1 MNVVLIMVRENG
13 QRRSF
18 ALTRDTTII
27 GRAETA
33 DFRIPLSD
41 VSRKHCRLIKDG
53 PALVIEDL
61 GSSNGTVH
69 NGQKIKE
76 MELEA
81 GDTIQIGPVKFIVQI
96 DGSPTEEEVEVDD
109 EAPRVRSAAPGNS
122 VTGITKAAP
131 GPPPSFDSS
140 QFAVKAGDS
149 DSSIELSP
157 D

>member
-1 MNVVLIMVRENG
+1 MVRENG

-18 ALTRDTTII
+18 ALTRDITCI

-61 GSSNGTVH
+61 GSSNGTFH

-81 GDTIQIGPVKFIVQI
+81 GDEIQIGPVKFVIQI
-96 DGSPTEEEVEVDD
+96 DGTPTED
-109 EAPRVRSAAPGNS
+109 EMDEPRPVRSAAPGAAPGRGS
-122 VTGITKAAP
+122 KPAP
-131 GPPPSFDSS
+131 GPPPSFDGS
-140 QFAVKAGDS
+140 QFAVNAGETEKGV
-149 DSSIELSP
+149 ELAP